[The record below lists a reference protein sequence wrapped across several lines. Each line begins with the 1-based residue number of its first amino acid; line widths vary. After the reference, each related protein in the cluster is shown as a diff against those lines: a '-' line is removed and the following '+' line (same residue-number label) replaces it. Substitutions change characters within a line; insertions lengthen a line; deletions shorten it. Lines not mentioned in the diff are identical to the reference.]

1 MPAIPTEGTLS
12 PWAWTKRVL
21 VLCFALLGLALA
33 LGMPF
38 SFAWLYQSGI
48 GIAAH
53 ALAFKIYNSTG
64 ECELTDDEYQLLMS
78 FAEHH
83 FIPMV
88 IDALK
93 NV

>member
-1 MPAIPTEGTLS
+1 MKINFEQL
-12 PWAWTKRVL
+12 RVYKDIAKTREL
-21 VLCFALLGLALA
+21 VVNVKVQVAD
-33 LGMPF
+33 
-38 SFAWLYQSGI
+38 SIYQNGI

-64 ECELTDDEYQLLMS
+64 DCELTDDEYQLLMS
-78 FAEHH
+78 FAERH

>member
-1 MPAIPTEGTLS
+1 MKINFEQL
-12 PWAWTKRVL
+12 RVYNDIAKTREM
-21 VLCFALLGLALA
+21 VVNVKVQVADII
-33 LGMPF
+33 
-38 SFAWLYQSGI
+38 YQKGI

-53 ALAFKIYNSTG
+53 ALALKIYNSTG
-64 ECELTDDEYQLLMS
+64 DCELTDDEYQLLVS

>member
-1 MPAIPTEGTLS
+1 MKINFEQL
-12 PWAWTKRVL
+12 RVYKDIDKTREL
-21 VLCFALLGLALA
+21 VVNVKVQVAD
-33 LGMPF
+33 
-38 SFAWLYQSGI
+38 SIYQSGI

-53 ALAFKIYNSTG
+53 ALALKIYNSTG
-64 ECELTDDEYQLLMS
+64 DCELTDEEYQLLMS

-93 NV
+93 GNN

>member
-1 MPAIPTEGTLS
+1 MKINFEQL
-12 PWAWTKRVL
+12 RVYNDIAKTREL
-21 VLCFALLGLALA
+21 VVNVKVQVADTI
-33 LGMPF
+33 
-38 SFAWLYQSGI
+38 YQKGI

-53 ALAFKIYNSTG
+53 ALALKIYNSTG
-64 ECELTDDEYQLLMS
+64 DCELTDDEYQLLIS
-78 FAEHH
+78 FAERH

>member
-1 MPAIPTEGTLS
+1 MKINFEQL
-12 PWAWTKRVL
+12 RVYKDIAKTREL
-21 VLCFALLGLALA
+21 VVNVKVQVAD
-33 LGMPF
+33 
-38 SFAWLYQSGI
+38 SIYQNGI

-53 ALAFKIYNSTG
+53 ALALKIYNSTG
-64 ECELTDDEYQLLMS
+64 DCELTDDEYQLLMS
-78 FAEHH
+78 FAERH